1 MSILNNNNNNNMSV
15 RPRLVTVGRGRSIN
29 PPTTDFRSDEV
40 ELVVE
45 NRNFTG
51 NNNPCNNA
59 NNMNA
64 RGEEKRG
71 LSEDEGAGAE
81 ERILKLK
88 GELAI
93 AR

>member
-1 MSILNNNNNNNMSV
+1 MSV

-29 PPTTDFRSDEV
+29 PPTTDFRYDEV

-51 NNNPCNNA
+51 NNNRCNNVTNINA
-59 NNMNA
+59 A

-71 LSEDEGAGAE
+71 LSEDEGAE

>member
-1 MSILNNNNNNNMSV
+1 MSILNNNNNNMSV

-29 PPTTDFRSDEV
+29 PQTTDFRTDEV
-40 ELVVE
+40 ELEVD
-45 NRNFTG
+45 NRKFTR
-51 NNNPCNNA
+51 NNNQCNNA
-59 NNMNA
+59 TNLNT
-64 RGEEKRG
+64 RGENKRNRG
-71 LSEDEGAGAE
+71 LSEDEGAE